1 MKLEH
6 IGFNV
11 AEPQKVMDW
20 WCANL
25 GFTQTHPAFVVDSTG
40 QMAIEFYRNDA
51 APIPDYTAI
60 SPLTLHIAF
69 LSEDVDADAAR
80 LVVAARDVS
89 IALDRHDDQ
98 SIRNVLPAEIVSLE
112 ADPSEGRT
120 LVTLRSGEETVLSLV
135 TDESV
140 ERLQLRPGLS
150 VWLQVKSVAVAL

>member
-25 GFTQTHPAFVVDSTG
+25 GFTQTHPAFVADSTG

-80 LVVAARDVS
+80 LVAAG
-89 IALDRHDDQ
+89 A
-98 SIRNVLPAEIVSLE
+98 
-112 ADPSEGRT
+112 T
-120 LVTLRSGEETVLSLV
+120 LLETVHKPGFDMAMLRDPFGLAIQFV
-135 TDESV
+135 T
-140 ERLQLRPGLS
+140 RGTPILR
-150 VWLQVKSVAVAL
+150 

>member
-51 APIPDYTAI
+51 VPIPDYTAI

-80 LVVAARDVS
+80 LVAAG
-89 IALDRHDDQ
+89 A
-98 SIRNVLPAEIVSLE
+98 
-112 ADPSEGRT
+112 T
-120 LVTLRSGEETVLSLV
+120 LLETVHKPGFDMAMLRDPFGLAIQFV
-135 TDESV
+135 T
-140 ERLQLRPGLS
+140 RGTPILR
-150 VWLQVKSVAVAL
+150 

>member
-69 LSEDVDADAAR
+69 LSEDVDADTAR
-80 LVVAARDVS
+80 LVAAG
-89 IALDRHDDQ
+89 A
-98 SIRNVLPAEIVSLE
+98 
-112 ADPSEGRT
+112 T
-120 LVTLRSGEETVLSLV
+120 LLETVHKPGFDMAMLRDPFGLAIQFV
-135 TDESV
+135 T
-140 ERLQLRPGLS
+140 RGTPILR
-150 VWLQVKSVAVAL
+150 

>member
-40 QMAIEFYRNDA
+40 QMEIEFYRNDA

-80 LVVAARDVS
+80 LVAAG
-89 IALDRHDDQ
+89 A
-98 SIRNVLPAEIVSLE
+98 
-112 ADPSEGRT
+112 T
-120 LVTLRSGEETVLSLV
+120 LLETVHKPGFDMAMLRDPFGLAIQFV
-135 TDESV
+135 T
-140 ERLQLRPGLS
+140 RGTPILR
-150 VWLQVKSVAVAL
+150 

>member
-80 LVVAARDVS
+80 LVAAG
-89 IALDRHDDQ
+89 A
-98 SIRNVLPAEIVSLE
+98 
-112 ADPSEGRT
+112 T
-120 LVTLRSGEETVLSLV
+120 LLETVHKPGFDMAMLHDPFGLAIQFV
-135 TDESV
+135 T
-140 ERLQLRPGLS
+140 RGTPILR
-150 VWLQVKSVAVAL
+150 

>member
-51 APIPDYTAI
+51 APIPDYTEI
-60 SPLTLHIAF
+60 SPLTLHIAS
-69 LSEDVDADAAR
+69 LSEDGDADAAR
-80 LVVAARDVS
+80 LVAAG
-89 IALDRHDDQ
+89 A
-98 SIRNVLPAEIVSLE
+98 
-112 ADPSEGRT
+112 T
-120 LVTLRSGEETVLSLV
+120 LLETVHKPGFDMAMLRDPFGLAIQFV
-135 TDESV
+135 T
-140 ERLQLRPGLS
+140 RGTPILR
-150 VWLQVKSVAVAL
+150 

>member
-40 QMAIEFYRNDA
+40 QTAIEFYRNDA

-69 LSEDVDADAAR
+69 LSENVDADAAR
-80 LVVAARDVS
+80 LVAAG
-89 IALDRHDDQ
+89 A
-98 SIRNVLPAEIVSLE
+98 
-112 ADPSEGRT
+112 T
-120 LVTLRSGEETVLSLV
+120 LLETVHKPGFGMAMLRDPFGLAIQFV
-135 TDESV
+135 TRGTPV
-140 ERLQLRPGLS
+140 LR
-150 VWLQVKSVAVAL
+150 

>member
-60 SPLTLHIAF
+60 NPWALHIAF

-80 LVVAARDVS
+80 LVAAG
-89 IALDRHDDQ
+89 A
-98 SIRNVLPAEIVSLE
+98 
-112 ADPSEGRT
+112 T
-120 LVTLRSGEETVLSLV
+120 LLETVHKPGFDMAMLRDPFGLAIQFV
-135 TDESV
+135 T
-140 ERLQLRPGLS
+140 RGTPILR
-150 VWLQVKSVAVAL
+150 

>member
-25 GFTQTHPAFVVDSTG
+25 GFTQTHPAFGVDSTG

-80 LVVAARDVS
+80 LVAAG
-89 IALDRHDDQ
+89 A
-98 SIRNVLPAEIVSLE
+98 
-112 ADPSEGRT
+112 T
-120 LVTLRSGEETVLSLV
+120 LLETVHKPGFDMAMLRDPFGLAIQFV
-135 TDESV
+135 T
-140 ERLQLRPGLS
+140 RGTPILR
-150 VWLQVKSVAVAL
+150 

>member
-51 APIPDYTAI
+51 APSPDYTTI

-80 LVVAARDVS
+80 LVAAG
-89 IALDRHDDQ
+89 A
-98 SIRNVLPAEIVSLE
+98 
-112 ADPSEGRT
+112 T
-120 LVTLRSGEETVLSLV
+120 LLETVHKPGFDMAMLRDPFGLAIQFV
-135 TDESV
+135 T
-140 ERLQLRPGLS
+140 RGTPILR
-150 VWLQVKSVAVAL
+150 

>member
-40 QMAIEFYRNDA
+40 QMAIEFYRSDA

-80 LVVAARDVS
+80 LVAAG
-89 IALDRHDDQ
+89 A
-98 SIRNVLPAEIVSLE
+98 
-112 ADPSEGRT
+112 T
-120 LVTLRSGEETVLSLV
+120 LLETVHKPGFDMAMLRDPFGLAIQFV
-135 TDESV
+135 T
-140 ERLQLRPGLS
+140 RGTPILR
-150 VWLQVKSVAVAL
+150 

>member
-60 SPLTLHIAF
+60 SPLMLHIAF

-80 LVVAARDVS
+80 LVAAG
-89 IALDRHDDQ
+89 A
-98 SIRNVLPAEIVSLE
+98 
-112 ADPSEGRT
+112 T
-120 LVTLRSGEETVLSLV
+120 LLETVHKPGFDMAMLRDPFGLAIQFV
-135 TDESV
+135 T
-140 ERLQLRPGLS
+140 RGTPILR
-150 VWLQVKSVAVAL
+150 

>member
-51 APIPDYTAI
+51 ASIPDYTAI

-80 LVVAARDVS
+80 LVAAG
-89 IALDRHDDQ
+89 A
-98 SIRNVLPAEIVSLE
+98 
-112 ADPSEGRT
+112 T
-120 LVTLRSGEETVLSLV
+120 LLETVHKPGFDMAMLRDPFGLAIQFV
-135 TDESV
+135 T
-140 ERLQLRPGLS
+140 RGTPILR
-150 VWLQVKSVAVAL
+150 

>member
-80 LVVAARDVS
+80 LVAAGS
-89 IALDRHDDQ
+89 
-98 SIRNVLPAEIVSLE
+98 
-112 ADPSEGRT
+112 T
-120 LVTLRSGEETVLSLV
+120 LLETVHKPGFDMAMLRDPFGLAIQFV
-135 TDESV
+135 T
-140 ERLQLRPGLS
+140 RGTPILR
-150 VWLQVKSVAVAL
+150 

>member
-80 LVVAARDVS
+80 LVAAGA
-89 IALDRHDDQ
+89 IL
-98 SIRNVLPAEIVSLE
+98 L
-112 ADPSEGRT
+112 
-120 LVTLRSGEETVLSLV
+120 ETVHKPGFDMAMLRDPFGLAIQFV
-135 TDESV
+135 T
-140 ERLQLRPGLS
+140 RGTPILR
-150 VWLQVKSVAVAL
+150 

>member
-25 GFTQTHPAFVVDSTG
+25 GFTQTHPAFVVDATG

-80 LVVAARDVS
+80 LVDAGA
-89 IALDRHDDQ
+89 
-98 SIRNVLPAEIVSLE
+98 
-112 ADPSEGRT
+112 T
-120 LVTLRSGEETVLSLV
+120 LLETVHKPGFDMAMLRDPFGLAIQFV
-135 TDESV
+135 T
-140 ERLQLRPGLS
+140 RGTPILR
-150 VWLQVKSVAVAL
+150 

>member
-25 GFTQTHPAFVVDSTG
+25 GFTQTHPAFVVNSTG

-80 LVVAARDVS
+80 LVAAG
-89 IALDRHDDQ
+89 A
-98 SIRNVLPAEIVSLE
+98 
-112 ADPSEGRT
+112 T
-120 LVTLRSGEETVLSLV
+120 LLETVHKPGFDMAMLRDPFGLAIQFV
-135 TDESV
+135 T
-140 ERLQLRPGLS
+140 RGTPILR
-150 VWLQVKSVAVAL
+150 

>member
-80 LVVAARDVS
+80 LVAA
-89 IALDRHDDQ
+89 A
-98 SIRNVLPAEIVSLE
+98 A
-112 ADPSEGRT
+112 T
-120 LVTLRSGEETVLSLV
+120 LLETVHKPGFDMAMLRDPFGLAIQFV
-135 TDESV
+135 T
-140 ERLQLRPGLS
+140 RGTPILR
-150 VWLQVKSVAVAL
+150 

>member
-60 SPLTLHIAF
+60 SPLTLHISF

-80 LVVAARDVS
+80 LVAAG
-89 IALDRHDDQ
+89 A
-98 SIRNVLPAEIVSLE
+98 
-112 ADPSEGRT
+112 T
-120 LVTLRSGEETVLSLV
+120 LLETVRKPGFDMAMLRDPFGLAIQFV
-135 TDESV
+135 T
-140 ERLQLRPGLS
+140 RGTPILR
-150 VWLQVKSVAVAL
+150 

>member
-11 AEPQKVMDW
+11 AEPQKAMDW

-80 LVVAARDVS
+80 LVAAG
-89 IALDRHDDQ
+89 A
-98 SIRNVLPAEIVSLE
+98 
-112 ADPSEGRT
+112 T
-120 LVTLRSGEETVLSLV
+120 LLETVHKPGFDMAMLRDPFGLAIQFV
-135 TDESV
+135 T
-140 ERLQLRPGLS
+140 RGTPILR
-150 VWLQVKSVAVAL
+150 

>member
-40 QMAIEFYRNDA
+40 QMGIEFYRNDA

-80 LVVAARDVS
+80 LVAAG
-89 IALDRHDDQ
+89 A
-98 SIRNVLPAEIVSLE
+98 
-112 ADPSEGRT
+112 T
-120 LVTLRSGEETVLSLV
+120 LLETVHKPGFDMAMLRDPFGLAIQFV
-135 TDESV
+135 T
-140 ERLQLRPGLS
+140 RGTPILR
-150 VWLQVKSVAVAL
+150 

>member
-25 GFTQTHPAFVVDSTG
+25 GFTQTPPAFVVDSTG

-80 LVVAARDVS
+80 LVAAG
-89 IALDRHDDQ
+89 ATQL
-98 SIRNVLPAEIVSLE
+98 
-112 ADPSEGRT
+112 
-120 LVTLRSGEETVLSLV
+120 ETVHKPGFDMAMLRDPFGLAIQFV
-135 TDESV
+135 T
-140 ERLQLRPGLS
+140 RGTPILR
-150 VWLQVKSVAVAL
+150 